1 MDFKALFLQLSS
13 LFAKLTK
20 QQRIIITSAVVGIV
34 GFLVFLIIYS
44 QKKDA
49 SQNYEKLFD
58 ALSSEDA
65 AKVVEQ
71 LEKDKIPYEVSGNNV
86 IRVPKEALYKQR
98 IAIASMGIP
107 KNRGVGFELFDKQEF
122 GATAFDQNVKYI
134 RALEG
139 ELTRTIESLEPI
151 QSATVSLA
159 IPKESLFIEKKLK
172 PSASIVVHLRDGSSL
187 NSKQIRGIKNLVAS
201 SVADLDVVAV
211 NITDSLGIT
220 LGDEDEMAQMGD
232 LSNTQLSY
240 KAKEEA
246 KLQRKIVEMI
256 SPFVGGD
263 ESVVAQVTME
273 FDFSQQSITS
283 EKFDPESVV
292 RSEQTSEEKREGSSP
307 AQIGGIPGAVS
318 NIGPVEGLEDNS
330 ANKERYEKSTG
341 TTNYEIG
348 KTVSTI
354 KSEFARLKRITAA
367 VVVDGKYKRH
377 IDTEG
382 KANGELEYVALS
394 ESELDA
400 LESLVSRSIG
410 LNEARGDQVSVKN
423 LQFKTPSLDANEQ
436 RVAKAIDFSKRYI
449 EPFSDILKYLVSL
462 IVLYVLYKKVIAPFA
477 QKMLEDTKEEDEHG
491 EALIDF
497 GLDEDQEDLV
507 QKAQAVRKRVEDQ
520 LGVGEGFNEDELKYD
535 VIIDKLRHMVEESP
549 DSMAHLLQ
557 ALLSE
562 SGDSNNRSS

>member
-172 PSASIVVHLRDGSSL
+172 PSASIVVHLRDGSLL

-348 KTVSTI
+348 KTVSTT

-491 EALIDF
+491 ETLIDF

>member
-410 LNEARGDQVSVKN
+410 FNEARGDQVSVKN

-477 QKMLEDTKEEDEHG
+477 QKMLEDTKEEDEHS

>member
-172 PSASIVVHLRDGSSL
+172 PSASIVVHLQDGSSL

-367 VVVDGKYKRH
+367 VVVDGKYKRSS
-377 IDTEG
+377 DAEG

-410 LNEARGDQVSVKN
+410 FNEARGDQVSVKN

-491 EALIDF
+491 ETLIDF